1 MDGLNFAEDVKQYFV
16 LFFIV
21 LWTIEHV
28 DAQFNGLDKIGI
40 LCIQRDD
47 SFWMVTVIRTYAFEL
62 KFNVFI
68 TSASE
73 KKKGTLVECSW
84 Q

>member
-40 LCIQRDD
+40 LCI
-47 SFWMVTVIRTYAFEL
+47 
-62 KFNVFI
+62 
-68 TSASE
+68 
-73 KKKGTLVECSW
+73 
-84 Q
+84 